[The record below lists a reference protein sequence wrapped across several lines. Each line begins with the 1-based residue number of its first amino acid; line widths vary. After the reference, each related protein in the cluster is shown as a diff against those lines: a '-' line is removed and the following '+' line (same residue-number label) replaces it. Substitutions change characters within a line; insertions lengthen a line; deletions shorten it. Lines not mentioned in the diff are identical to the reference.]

1 VEQLI
6 FQQQEEVQ
14 VLVIHVLEEN
24 QEDLVV
30 EEDLVVLQ
38 EAQQAQEM
46 LEVLVHQKEIME
58 VSETMQ
64 HHLI

>member
-1 VEQLI
+1 VVE
-6 FQQQEEVQ
+6 EQ
-14 VLVIHVLEEN
+14 VHVIHVLEEN
-24 QEDLVV
+24 QEVLVV

-38 EAQQAQEM
+38 EVQQV
-46 LEVLVHQKEIME
+46 LETQGDIVHLKEIMA